1 MVAILRLLPREAILE
16 PGFWKI
22 SPPVPKRE
30 KPVRLV
36 AAGAGGDWAATAA
49 WRGALE
55 ALAASPEAQAALA
68 DRGPWRD
75 VLFALHHESGGSE
88 DGRDLAH
95 AWSARLPKY
104 DADEVDKLW
113 DGADAQR
120 DGAITGATITH
131 LARELAGWVK
141 PIEVGEDFG
150 PVVVTRE
157 APRPPGADSGAGEIG
172 GLAVGL
178 HFPPVDEDP
187 DFEREK
193 SGVIKPTMRNTVAA
207 LRVPRMAGMR
217 IAWDEFRAEMVVG
230 PSEGDGLDG
239 WRPMDDAD
247 MVRMRIRLE
256 TAGFKAAGKDQV
268 RDAVVLVAAENR
280 FDSAQVWLRG
290 LLGRWDGVRRV
301 DTSMIAYFG
310 CTDDQA
316 GYVRAVG
323 RYVWTALAGRV
334 LEPGCKADMAVIFA
348 GEQGLRKTSAIEA
361 IAPGPDMFV
370 EVDLGEDEEKTVR
383 KMRGALVAELAELS
397 GLSTR
402 ALGDIKKYLSRRYE
416 KWVPKY
422 KEFPTQYPR
431 RMVHFGTTNEVEV
444 LADDTGERR
453 WLPLEATRMD
463 AEGIAR
469 DRDQLWA
476 EGALMFL
483 GLLGDETGDGRVR
496 GAGEGAGDACGR
508 GVAWQ
513 DAERLAR
520 TEGVHDAFTISD
532 PWAERIADWLGA
544 ADALDGAG
552 RARGAA
558 HFSMSDLLSGALGI
572 AVREQSLSVQ
582 RRAGSALKRLG
593 YRSKVTRMD
602 AGLRKR
608 WHPKA

>member
-16 PGFWKI
+16 PGFWKT
-22 SPPVPKRE
+22 SPPVPIA
-30 KPVRLV
+30 VRPLRVVPATSATSEQHV
-36 AAGAGGDWAATAA
+36 ASDCTWRLALAAIPNGEGDSASLGYDDWLRVVAAVHKETGGSSEGLDLARDWSMRSPKCDPDHLEYVWEHLDAERVDGAGAG
-49 WRGALE
+49 
-55 ALAASPEAQAALA
+55 
-68 DRGPWRD
+68 
-75 VLFALHHESGGSE
+75 
-88 DGRDLAH
+88 
-95 AWSARLPKY
+95 
-104 DADEVDKLW
+104 
-113 DGADAQR
+113 
-120 DGAITGATITH
+120 TIVH
-131 LARELAGWVK
+131 MARELAGWVK
-141 PIEVGEDFG
+141 PIEVGDSFG
-150 PVVVTRE
+150 PVVV
-157 APRPPGADSGAGEIG
+157 ASKPPRPPETGDGAGG
-172 GLAVGL
+172 TSDGPGAALAL
-178 HFPPVDEDP
+178 NFPPVDEDP

-193 SGVIKPTMRNTVAA
+193 SGVIKPTMGNTVAA

-290 LLGRWDGVRRV
+290 LMARWDGVRRV
-301 DTSMIAYFG
+301 DGSMCTYFG
-310 CTDDQA
+310 CTDDKA
-316 GYVRAVG
+316 GYARAVG

-361 IAPGPDMFV
+361 IAPGPDVFV

-431 RMVHFGTTNEVEV
+431 RTVHFGTTNEVEV

-469 DRDQLWA
+469 DREQLWA

-483 GLLGDETGDGRVR
+483 GLLGDETGDGRKE
-496 GAGEGAGDACGR
+496 AGGR

-520 TEGVHDAFTISD
+520 TEGVHDAFTIAD

-544 ADALDGAG
+544 VDGLGAG
-552 RARGAA
+552 AGPRSGS
-558 HFSMSDLLSGALGI
+558 HFAMSDLLSGALGI
-572 AVREQSLSVQ
+572 ATRDQSMAVQ
-582 RRAGSALKRLG
+582 RRAGSVLKRIG
-593 YRSKVTRMD
+593 YRSKATRIG
-602 AGLRKR
+602 AEIRKR
-608 WHPKA
+608 WHAKA